1 MKKLSIFLAVSMLVS
16 CFSFAHYA
24 SAEDSELTVGARLL
38 AEDNFDQYNA
48 TTNLFKDA
56 SNKENNNSY
65 FGNGDSKSFNK
76 PGKWDYGQGY
86 LSVENPIVAASDAS
100 HGNVLEFPH
109 DSNNSLIR
117 DFEPQKN
124 EMLCWELDFN
134 VSNIYRVDTTPK
146 KNNNA
151 FMICIAS
158 SNGYTEILKIQDKKI
173 CYFYDDTKLDDTT
186 ILSLATWE
194 QWLHA
199 KIELDQ
205 KNATYSFVI
214 TDENGNEVLKKADVY
229 RGKTQHFEEIRGI
242 KFHGPAQFTQIDN
255 LKVRVI
261 ETSEIK
267 LADRIASQNQSYEFE
282 SGSVEM
288 GNVYG
293 AADSAKVVT
302 ENGNNV
308 LQLKQSETSP
318 STSSVEVGKDFVFK
332 EGRKYQ
338 IKFDIKPGD
347 GIMSA
352 LCFSGAKTDTD
363 GKKTSYWPVNFEA
376 RAATNGVLYA
386 GFNGNP
392 GGVSTDGVELTNNKW
407 YTATVTLDLT
417 DGKKEVKT
425 VVDNEKFLAA
435 GDTEYHH
442 VSDTHS
448 IDNVPTG
455 YKITLWWINTTQNAT
470 YIDDFE
476 IKPIVEAP
484 AVEAVSF
491 ITANGETAFDSTNAP
506 DDATGIKVKF
516 NTEIF
521 SDTISDRSIAV
532 YDSSA
537 AKLNAAVTAGADNT
551 AVLTF
556 AEGAAL
562 MAGNSYT
569 LYIAGTLTGVDGRQ
583 LEASKQMKFTAVQ
596 GAFSVRLNSVTY
608 DENTV
613 MTSLASAAGKAA
625 KINLNVV
632 NGNDKAVYTY
642 IAYYDSQKKLVKT
655 ESYVQSAGTGT
666 AAKSVDFTVMSS
678 ADMTAKDVQNM
689 KVFVWTEE
697 YKPLCGNGNIQL

>member
-24 SAEDSELTVGARLL
+24 SAEDAELTVGARLL
-38 AEDNFDQYNA
+38 AEDNFDQYNN
-48 TTNLFKDA
+48 TTNLFKD
-56 SNKENNNSY
+56 KDKVNSY
-65 FGNGDSKSFNK
+65 FGDANSKSYHQ
-76 PGKWDYGQGY
+76 PGKWNYGQGFIG
-86 LSVENPIVAASDAS
+86 VDNPIVAASDAS
-100 HGNVLEFPH
+100 HGNVLELP
-109 DSNNSLIR
+109 SATNNGLVR
-117 DFEPQKN
+117 DFEAQKN

-158 SNGYTEILKIQDKKI
+158 SNGYTEILKVQDKKI
-173 CYFYDDTKLDDTT
+173 CYFYDNGKLDESSTVRVSNDV
-186 ILSLATWE
+186 WG

-205 KNATYSFVI
+205 KNTSYSFVI
-214 TDENGNEVLKKADVY
+214 TDENGNEVLRKADVY
-229 RGKTQHFEEIRGI
+229 LEKPAIFEEICGI
-242 KFHGPAQFTQIDN
+242 RFHGQAQFTQIDN

-267 LADRIASQNQSYEFE
+267 LADRIASQNQSYDFE

-442 VSDTHS
+442 VSDTRS

>member
-146 KNNNA
+146 KANNA
-151 FMICIAS
+151 FMIAIAS
-158 SNGYTEILKIQDKKI
+158 SNGSTEILKIQDKKI

-267 LADRIASQNQSYEFE
+267 LADRIASQNQSYDFE

-442 VSDTHS
+442 VSDTRS